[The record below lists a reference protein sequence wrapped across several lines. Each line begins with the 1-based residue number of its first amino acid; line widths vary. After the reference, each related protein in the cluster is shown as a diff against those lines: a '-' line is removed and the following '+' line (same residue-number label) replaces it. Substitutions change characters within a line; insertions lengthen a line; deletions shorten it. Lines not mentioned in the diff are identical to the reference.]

1 MKTIRDHWSIESM
14 HWVLDVV
21 FNEDASTMHKG
32 NIPANMAI
40 TRRFILNILGQMKRP
55 RESKPKLMKLIG
67 WDDNYLQKFIDKL
80 IYRS

>member
-1 MKTIRDHWSIESM
+1 MQ
-14 HWVLDVV
+14 WVLDVV
-21 FNEDASTMHKG
+21 FDEDASSMHKG

-67 WDDNYLQKFIDKL
+67 WDNSYLQKFIDKL